1 MLNML
6 YLQSII
12 GQVLKKSQVEED
24 MNSHLHRV
32 KGKNISNRM
41 KEAKQKSSQQSHSDK
56 IISKKEPV
64 R

>member
-1 MLNML
+1 
-6 YLQSII
+6 
-12 GQVLKKSQVEED
+12 

-32 KGKNISNRM
+32 KGKNIANRM